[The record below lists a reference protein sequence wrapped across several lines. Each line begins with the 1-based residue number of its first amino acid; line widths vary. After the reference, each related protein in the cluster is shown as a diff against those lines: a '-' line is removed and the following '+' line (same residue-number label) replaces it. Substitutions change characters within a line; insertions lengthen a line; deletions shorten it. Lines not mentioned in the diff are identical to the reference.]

1 MFLPNEG
8 NVTSSDF
15 TVLPYIIGKQWDFRV
30 FEIITLSKQR

>member
-15 TVLPYIIGKQWDFRV
+15 TVLPYIIGKRDFRV